1 MTLQSAQIPAHTHQV
16 AADNAPAAGV
26 PSPANNFLAAA
37 SSGGRPMNAYAG
49 PTSPA
54 PLNGASL
61 SSTGNGIPHEN
72 RQPLLAMNYIISLFG
87 IYPSQT

>member
-1 MTLQSAQIPAHTHQV
+1 
-16 AADNAPAAGV
+16 
-26 PSPANNFLAAA
+26 
-37 SSGGRPMNAYAG
+37 MNAYAG